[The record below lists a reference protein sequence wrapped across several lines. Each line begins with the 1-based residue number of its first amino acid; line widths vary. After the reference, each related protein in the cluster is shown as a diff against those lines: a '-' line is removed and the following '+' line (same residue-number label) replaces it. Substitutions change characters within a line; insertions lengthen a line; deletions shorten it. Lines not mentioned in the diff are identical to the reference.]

1 MMSWV
6 LGAGKTTPPARSV
19 ATTSAT
25 PAMSGSAE
33 NAAAQD
39 WSRASTWSRTA
50 PGHSSEDSDSAKSLW
65 QTRSRKGRRQ
75 FLAQVSSRV
84 RVNRAVLLFLPMHWC
99 SLENQNRNFTTYSS
113 ICLYLFLIAFTASVG
128 PSSVW
133 LMMSQISML
142 RAQSS
147 VSSSSLVASN
157 ICNTMQF
164 SQCVPAP

>member
-1 MMSWV
+1 MSWV

-39 WSRASTWSRTA
+39 WSRASTWSRTG
-50 PGHSSEDSDSAKSLW
+50 PGHSSVDSDSAKSLW

-99 SLENQNRNFTTYSS
+99 SLENRKHTFTIYSS
-113 ICLYLFLIAFTASVG
+113 ICLHLFLIAFTASVG

>member
-1 MMSWV
+1 MGRWLGLDCKKVFSVLTCTKVSLVTCEEVRMMSWV
-6 LGAGKTTPPARSV
+6 LGAGKTTPPARSC

-50 PGHSSEDSDSAKSLW
+50 PGHSSEDRNSAKSLW

-75 FLAQVSSRV
+75 FLTQVSSRV

-99 SLENQNRNFTTYSS
+99 SLANQNRNLAIFNCSTLLDFT
-113 ICLYLFLIAFTASVG
+113 
-128 PSSVW
+128 
-133 LMMSQISML
+133 
-142 RAQSS
+142 
-147 VSSSSLVASN
+147 
-157 ICNTMQF
+157 F
-164 SQCVPAP
+164 S

>member
-1 MMSWV
+1 MGRWLGLDCNKIRSLGYWGVSLSLVTWEEVRMMSWV

-65 QTRSRKGRRQ
+65 QMRTRKGRRQ

-84 RVNRAVLLFLPMHWC
+84 RVNRAVLLFLPMHWF
-99 SLENQNRNFTTYSS
+99 SLANQNHNYTTYSS
-113 ICLYLFLIAFTASVG
+113 I
-128 PSSVW
+128 
-133 LMMSQISML
+133 
-142 RAQSS
+142 
-147 VSSSSLVASN
+147 
-157 ICNTMQF
+157 
-164 SQCVPAP
+164 